1 MHEGLKPTL
10 QVYIVIAWF
19 LLCYGGL
26 SWTGLNVLLRV
37 VLKACIH
44 LGYLVCGHKFTLC
57 LTSIHTKCSLCEHH
71 VLYYPYAGSENE
83 WEAESPA
90 TDDCLVYTLLS
101 RPLPD
106 YALQHTFSQF
116 GQVVYVRLQR
126 DTRFGIVKFTSP
138 TSARAALEALNG
150 TNICGEALAVSLVDP
165 LQSFRITKRPRVTE

>member
-1 MHEGLKPTL
+1 MS
-10 QVYIVIAWF
+10 
-19 LLCYGGL
+19 CY
-26 SWTGLNVLLRV
+26 S
-37 VLKACIH
+37 H
-44 LGYLVCGHKFTLC
+44 
-57 LTSIHTKCSLCEHH
+57 
-71 VLYYPYAGSENE
+71 AGSENE

-126 DTRFGIVKFTSP
+126 DTRFAIVKFTNP
-138 TSARAALEALNG
+138 NSARAALETLNG

-165 LQSFRITKRPRVTE
+165 LQSFRITKRARVAE